1 MYGKRGKLSPFYGIP
16 RSSETKR
23 LISIA
28 NKGRKVRED
37 TKLKISNT
45 LKSLKRG
52 KTVFLRDDI
61 IKLRYEDKL
70 SQSAIAERLGLHQ
83 TAISKFLS
91 MNLVKAKNPTDA
103 WEKILENFLIKKPDW
118 FCEGVGYNLTD
129 SLFTYDLMVEIADA
143 KFDPD
148 FDFGKMFGYTMTKWT
163 GLITN
168 YLDLDVLD
176 QAKLMIRKLEE
187 NKTVNRNY
195 HIGFH
200 FADNHGS
207 GKGCLVGGIFSRK
220 IGVENP
226 EITVILRSSEIV
238 TRLPI
243 DILLFCRMGQYI
255 YGHDNF
261 SLKLVIKA
269 AWANDTTILLYQNR
283 KDIKEFLK
291 ENCSDEVRRKKIRKS
306 LKKLMTSDEAGYK
319 TYGNS
324 FRAFKVLR
332 RDLGYKQ
339 KSMLASALEIGDW
352 DGIPLPEVCPSI
364 LKRNMI
370 KKTYLKFTEKYG
382 LKLKLEESGEKK
394 RKKLISFSSSEEDD
408 MEDGELT
415 PEADE

>member
-1 MYGKRGKLSPFYGIP
+1 
-16 RSSETKR
+16 
-23 LISIA
+23 
-28 NKGRKVRED
+28 
-37 TKLKISNT
+37 
-45 LKSLKRG
+45 
-52 KTVFLRDDI
+52 
-61 IKLRYEDKL
+61 
-70 SQSAIAERLGLHQ
+70 
-83 TAISKFLS
+83 
-91 MNLVKAKNPTDA
+91 MNLVKAKNPTEA
-103 WEKILENFLIKKPDW
+103 WEKILENFLIKEPDW

-129 SLFTYDLMVEIADA
+129 SLFTYDLMVEIAEA
-143 KFDPD
+143 KFNPD
-148 FDFGKMFGYTMTKWT
+148 FDFGKMFGYTVTKWT

-291 ENCSDEVRRKKIRKS
+291 ENCTDEVRRKKIRKS

-332 RDLGYKQ
+332 KDLGYKQ

>member
-1 MYGKRGKLSPFYGIP
+1 
-16 RSSETKR
+16 
-23 LISIA
+23 
-28 NKGRKVRED
+28 
-37 TKLKISNT
+37 
-45 LKSLKRG
+45 
-52 KTVFLRDDI
+52 
-61 IKLRYEDKL
+61 
-70 SQSAIAERLGLHQ
+70 
-83 TAISKFLS
+83 
-91 MNLVKAKNPTDA
+91 MNLVKTNNPIEA

>member
-1 MYGKRGKLSPFYGIP
+1 
-16 RSSETKR
+16 
-23 LISIA
+23 
-28 NKGRKVRED
+28 
-37 TKLKISNT
+37 
-45 LKSLKRG
+45 
-52 KTVFLRDDI
+52 
-61 IKLRYEDKL
+61 
-70 SQSAIAERLGLHQ
+70 
-83 TAISKFLS
+83 
-91 MNLVKAKNPTDA
+91 MNLIKAKNPTDA

-129 SLFTYDLMVEIADA
+129 SLFTYDLMVEIAEA
-143 KFDPD
+143 KFNPD

-243 DILLFCRMGQYI
+243 DMLLFCRMGQYI

-261 SLKLVIKA
+261 FLKLVIKA

-283 KDIKEFLK
+283 KDIKELLK
-291 ENCSDEVRRKKIRKS
+291 ENCTDEVRRKKIRKS
-306 LKKLMTSDEAGYK
+306 LKNL
-319 TYGNS
+319 
-324 FRAFKVLR
+324 
-332 RDLGYKQ
+332 
-339 KSMLASALEIGDW
+339 
-352 DGIPLPEVCPSI
+352 
-364 LKRNMI
+364 
-370 KKTYLKFTEKYG
+370 
-382 LKLKLEESGEKK
+382 
-394 RKKLISFSSSEEDD
+394 
-408 MEDGELT
+408 
-415 PEADE
+415 

>member
-1 MYGKRGKLSPFYGIP
+1 M
-16 RSSETKR
+16 
-23 LISIA
+23 
-28 NKGRKVRED
+28 
-37 TKLKISNT
+37 
-45 LKSLKRG
+45 
-52 KTVFLRDDI
+52 
-61 IKLRYEDKL
+61 
-70 SQSAIAERLGLHQ
+70 AI
-83 TAISKFLS
+83 
-91 MNLVKAKNPTDA
+91 
-103 WEKILENFLIKKPDW
+103 
-118 FCEGVGYNLTD
+118 
-129 SLFTYDLMVEIADA
+129 
-143 KFDPD
+143 
-148 FDFGKMFGYTMTKWT
+148 
-163 GLITN
+163 
-168 YLDLDVLD
+168 
-176 QAKLMIRKLEE
+176 
-187 NKTVNRNY
+187 
-195 HIGFH
+195 
-200 FADNHGS
+200 
-207 GKGCLVGGIFSRK
+207 
-220 IGVENP
+220 
-226 EITVILRSSEIV
+226 
-238 TRLPI
+238 
-243 DILLFCRMGQYI
+243 
-255 YGHDNF
+255 DNF
-261 SLKLVIKA
+261 SLKVGYQSGL
-269 AWANDTTILLYQNR
+269 ANDTTILLYQNR